1 MFSFAVGF
9 LSVLASSLWV
19 PRHFVSSDV
28 WCFAIASDVWCFAMI
43 LLMWCFAIASDVLI
57 FRSMGCMG
65 LADVDLG
72 ISMW

>member
-1 MFSFAVGF
+1 
-9 LSVLASSLWV
+9 
-19 PRHFVSSDV
+19 
-28 WCFAIASDVWCFAMI
+28 
-43 LLMWCFAIASDVLI
+43 MWCFAIASDVLI